1 MLDVIIDA
9 VVDTLKSAPVI
20 VMVYYLMELIEYKH
34 LIRLENNAL
43 LKGKLSPIVG
53 ASMGI
58 IPQCGISVASTELFA
73 KGKISVGALVAV
85 YIATSDE
92 ALPLLLAGGN
102 ITTML
107 MLIVSK
113 LVLGIVAGYLANILF
128 LTINRT
134 HRHEH
139 SEGNHAVEVK
149 QPECCHHEHKHEF
162 NYLHPLVHS
171 LKILAFILAVNLVMG
186 TLIHYIGE
194 TNIVEFL
201 RGGYAYQ
208 PLVAL
213 VVGLI
218 PNCASSIALVEVYT
232 MGGLSYGALLTGL
245 CANAGLGMV
254 MLLKGHKSVKE
265 NVFVISFIMIFALV
279 VGYAV
284 HLIG

>member
-53 ASMGI
+53 AGMGI

-139 SEGNHAVEVK
+139 SEGNHAVAVAK
-149 QPECCHHEHKHEF
+149 PECCHHEHEHEF
-162 NYLHPLVHS
+162 NYLHPLIHS

-186 TLIHYIGE
+186 MLIYYIGE
-194 TNIVEFL
+194 SNIVEFL
-201 RGGYAYQ
+201 KSGYAYQ

-213 VVGLI
+213 LVGLI

-232 MGGLSYGALLTGL
+232 MGGITYGALLTGL

-254 MLLKGHKSVKE
+254 MLLRGHKSVKE
-265 NVFVISFIMIFALV
+265 NAFVISFVMIFALA